1 MKMTATTRAFD
12 RTMTSEPGDLWLAS
26 INPLTSFAPVTIA
39 PGKTGV
45 ITVRI
50 RPKGAPGTVV
60 RGDLFIDDFAAAVPP
75 YGQTAGDE
83 LVAIPYTYKI
93 K

>member
-1 MKMTATTRAFD
+1 M
-12 RTMTSEPGDLWLAS
+12 
-26 INPLTSFAPVTIA
+26 
-39 PGKTGV
+39 

-50 RPKGAPGTVV
+50 RPRGAPGTVV

-83 LVAIPYTYKI
+83 LSRDPVHLQDQVMNQPMCRYISARASN
-93 K
+93 

>member
-1 MKMTATTRAFD
+1 
-12 RTMTSEPGDLWLAS
+12 MTSEPGDLWLMS
-26 INPLTSFAPVTIA
+26 VNPLTPFGPVTIA
-39 PGKTGV
+39 PGKSAV

-50 RPKGAPGTVV
+50 KPNGAPGTIV
-60 RGDLFIDDFAAAVPP
+60 RGDLFIDDYAAAVPP
-75 YGQTAGDE
+75 YGQTSGDE